1 MFDFYSKNPALFI
14 RFFTC
19 RNDNNNVRVVQARNS
34 KVINIY

>member
-19 RNDNNNVRVVQARNS
+19 RNDNNVRVVQARNS